1 MPEWLTHVIFAYL
14 VFKLCSLRYRSLD
27 GADMALV
34 LMGSILPDFSK
45 IDLAFGVAGMDI
57 QNMVDPLH
65 TPIGSI
71 LVAGLL
77 SLLFQNCS
85 KAFMLLVIGAGTH
98 LLLDTMESQIAG
110 GIMLLFPLSWNRYSL
125 AILPNDDWR
134 VGAILLAT
142 MLAVV
147 MILRILK
154 KVCHKT

>member
-1 MPEWLTHVIFAYL
+1 
-14 VFKLCSLRYRSLD
+14 
-27 GADMALV
+27 MALV

-134 VGAILLAT
+134 VGAILLAA

-147 MILRILK
+147 AVLRILK
-154 KVCHKT
+154 KVCRKT